1 MIVGE
6 VVNIE
11 KKELSILV
19 VGKSGAGK
27 SEFIGSFANSNK
39 QINSSG
45 MGQTTRTC
53 IEYNFYIN
61 TDIDPSVQIKM
72 LTEDEFVDKRM
83 KQIGKVKI
91 PVNKYDLSIKDQVL
105 DIEGFFN
112 YREFDFDKNYSEKV
126 DKLWDEC
133 FINEI
138 EKGNLTKEEYENFK
152 NKVKNS
158 LNNIIDNSIVSN
170 DFFNNSFRN
179 EKNNYELDDFIEV
192 ILHAVYKI
200 CKQSVIE
207 YPEKFELN
215 NLSDLNNKQLTYCL
229 KVDEESH
236 SVTGLI
242 SKVIINDKIS
252 SKYEEIFK
260 SLNVEKITFID
271 TYGLD
276 HDETITEDI
285 LRNRYKMLFNEYPE
299 IETVFFVRA
308 LGSDAPTDLAV
319 SIPSIYATNP
329 AAVPYMIFTKIDENS
344 IIGALSDVSKI
355 NLINNKSQIKAVNYF
370 CNDKNSKKIKSILD
384 SAKVPEVLIE
394 SRYKVLLENL
404 IPYCSVDNIRYRDN
418 NNYYVK
424 KLFKSILNKEHLGKS
439 IININSLLSIQNNI
453 EAQNT
458 LRKLLNNMFNKASK
472 NWKDSP
478 SRTNGANRKR
488 LESGELG
495 YDGTYSDSW
504 SSRFYF
510 AYNEVFSKISDDDF
524 EKYFKINAKTNERV
538 AIQELLNRFS
548 KYLLG
553 CDEKKHY
560 RFINKSRCSACNHE
574 KGCLK
579 TIIVNSN
586 SKYDKTT
593 NKFNCD
599 KTPVYSWLNEVYD
612 FNAYFNNIS
621 NDIFNIFMRKFNSD
635 FISECREHN
644 ARIVADNI
652 EMKEVNYCGAQEEN
666 KFFEKYY
673 AEYDNIEDLQLR
685 NEFERKSKSFYKI

>member
-1 MIVGE
+1 M
-6 VVNIE
+6 NSE

-61 TDIDPSVQIKM
+61 TDIVPSVQIKM

-83 KQIGKVKI
+83 KQIEKVKI

-112 YREFDFDKNYSEKV
+112 YREFDFDKNYSEKI

-133 FINEI
+133 FVSEI
-138 EKGNLTKEEYENFK
+138 EKDNLTKEEYENFK

-158 LNNIIDNSIVSN
+158 LTNIIDNSIESN
-170 DFFNNSFRN
+170 DFFNNTFRN
-179 EKNNYELDDFIEV
+179 EKSNYELDDFVEV
-192 ILHAVYKI
+192 MLHAVYKI

-229 KVDEESH
+229 KVDEQNH

-242 SKVIINDKIS
+242 AKVIINDKIS
-252 SKYEEIFK
+252 NKYESIFK
-260 SLNVEKITFID
+260 NLNVEKITFID

-285 LRNRYKMLFNEYPE
+285 LRNRYKILFNEYPE

-329 AAVPYMIFTKIDENS
+329 AAVPYMVFTKIDENS
-344 IIGALSDVSKI
+344 IISGLSDKSK
-355 NLINNKSQIKAVNYF
+355 
-370 CNDKNSKKIKSILD
+370 
-384 SAKVPEVLIE
+384 
-394 SRYKVLLENL
+394 
-404 IPYCSVDNIRYRDN
+404 
-418 NNYYVK
+418 
-424 KLFKSILNKEHLGKS
+424 
-439 IININSLLSIQNNI
+439 
-453 EAQNT
+453 T
-458 LRKLLNNMFNKASK
+458 
-472 NWKDSP
+472 

-488 LESGELG
+488 LENGELG

-504 SSRFYF
+504 SSKFYL

-524 EKYFKINAKTNERV
+524 EKYFKINANTNERV

-553 CDEKKHY
+553 CDKNKKRY
-560 RFINKSRCSACNHE
+560 RFINKSRCSSCNHE

-586 SKYDKTT
+586 PKYDKAT
-593 NKFNCD
+593 NKFNCN
-599 KTPVYSWLNEVYD
+599 KTPVYSWLTEVYD
-612 FNAYFNNIS
+612 FNAYFNKVS

-652 EMKEVNYCGAQEEN
+652 ETKEVNCCKAQEEN
-666 KFFEKYY
+666 TCFTEYY
-673 AEYDNIEDLQLR
+673 DKYDNIQDLQLR
-685 NEFERKSKSFYKI
+685 NEFERKSRSFYRI

>member
-1 MIVGE
+1 M
-6 VVNIE
+6 NSE

-61 TDIDPSVQIKM
+61 TDIVPSVQIKM

-83 KQIGKVKI
+83 KQIEKVKI

-112 YREFDFDKNYSEKV
+112 YREFDFDKNYSEKI

-133 FINEI
+133 FVSEI
-138 EKGNLTKEEYENFK
+138 EKDNLTKEEYENFK

-158 LNNIIDNSIVSN
+158 LTNIIDNSIESN
-170 DFFNNSFRN
+170 DFFNNTFRN
-179 EKNNYELDDFIEV
+179 EKSNYELDDFVEV
-192 ILHAVYKI
+192 MLHAVYKI

-229 KVDEESH
+229 KVDEQNH

-242 SKVIINDKIS
+242 AKVIINDKIS
-252 SKYEEIFK
+252 NKYESIFK
-260 SLNVEKITFID
+260 NLNVEKITFID

-285 LRNRYKMLFNEYPE
+285 LRNRYKILFNEYPE

-329 AAVPYMIFTKIDENS
+329 AAVPYMVFTKIDENS
-344 IIGALSDVSKI
+344 IISGLSDKSKI
-355 NLINNKSQIKAVNYF
+355 DLIELNKKSQIKAVNYF
-370 CNDKNSKKIKSILD
+370 CNNRNSYKIKSILD

-394 SRYKVLLENL
+394 SRYEVLLKNL
-404 IPYCSVDNIRYRDN
+404 IPYCSVDKTCYRDN
-418 NNYYVK
+418 NDYYVK

-453 EAQNT
+453 EAKNT

-472 NWKDSP
+472 NWKGSP

-488 LESGELG
+488 LENGELG

-504 SSRFYF
+504 SSKFYL

-524 EKYFKINAKTNERV
+524 EKYFKINANTNERV

-553 CDEKKHY
+553 CDKNKKRY
-560 RFINKSRCSACNHE
+560 RFINKSRCSSCNHE

-586 SKYDKTT
+586 PKYDKAT
-593 NKFNCD
+593 NKFNCN
-599 KTPVYSWLNEVYD
+599 KTPVYSWLTEVYD
-612 FNAYFNNIS
+612 FNAYFNKVS

-652 EMKEVNYCGAQEEN
+652 ETKEVNCCKAQEEN
-666 KFFEKYY
+666 TCFTEYY
-673 AEYDNIEDLQLR
+673 DKYDNIQDLQLR
-685 NEFERKSKSFYKI
+685 NEFERKSRSFYRI